1 MVCCGHSRQPRD
13 ARASVPA
20 RKGVRM
26 SLFEFVTVMIS
37 MILALS
43 LGQLLTG
50 VTFLIKTGRDIR
62 WHAPHTLWLG
72 FMGLTLVNHWWSLWD
87 FNDIEWTYG
96 AFMYVLIAPA
106 LVAFAVGLLAPDRS
120 DTASNDLA
128 LQFARVRL
136 PFAAVFCAY
145 VLAMWF
151 DGPLLAGQDP
161 FGSVGLLH
169 VPILAGGVLPLITD
183 HRRANVLAPCIAATA
198 LATVMLI
205 RFLR

>member
-1 MVCCGHSRQPRD
+1 
-13 ARASVPA
+13 
-20 RKGVRM
+20 M

-87 FNDIEWTYG
+87 FNDIAWNYA
-96 AFMYVLIAPA
+96 AFMYVLIAPV
-106 LVAFAVGLLAPDRS
+106 LIAFAVGLLAPDRS
-120 DTASNDLA
+120 DSASDDLA
-128 LQFARVRL
+128 LQFARVRR
-136 PFAAVFCAY
+136 PFAVVFCAY
-145 VLAMWF
+145 VLAMWL
-151 DGPLLAGQDP
+151 DGPLLAGQAA

-169 VPILAGGVLPLITD
+169 MPILAAGVLALVSSG
-183 HRRANVLAPCIAATA
+183 HRANVFAPCIASTA
-198 LATVMLI
+198 LAAVMAI
-205 RFLR
+205 RLLR

>member
-1 MVCCGHSRQPRD
+1 V
-13 ARASVPA
+13 
-20 RKGVRM
+20 

-50 VTFLIKTGRDIR
+50 VTFLIKTGRDVR
-62 WHAPHTLWLG
+62 WHLPHTLWLV
-72 FMGLTLVNHWWSLWD
+72 FMGATLVNHWWSLWD
-87 FNDIEWTYG
+87 FNALEWNY
-96 AFMYVLIAPA
+96 AMFMYVLIAPV

-128 LQFARVRL
+128 LQFERVRR
-136 PFAAVFCAY
+136 PFAVVFCAY

-151 DGPLLAGQDP
+151 DGPLLAGQAALGP
-161 FGSVGLLH
+161 VGLLH
-169 VPILAGGVLPLITD
+169 VPILAGGALALATAG
-183 HRRANVLAPCIAATA
+183 HRANVMAPCLASAA

-205 RFLR
+205 RLLG